1 MAALEHCNIR
11 TADLAETVRFYSEMV
26 GLEAGAFPGRIG
38 QGAWLYDEAGVAVIH
53 VTALDPADADVAME
67 RLRDRLGELA
77 VQVDLRSR
85 GTGVID
91 HIAFRCEDFP
101 AMVKR
106 LQTAGLYHRVRQL
119 PQLGLVQI
127 LVNDPNGITLE
138 LNFSGES

>member
-11 TADLAETVRFYSEMV
+11 TVDLVETVRFYSEVV
-26 GLEAGAFPGRIG
+26 GLEAGPFPGKDG

-53 VTALDPADADVAME
+53 VTALDLTDADGAME

-77 VQVDLRSR
+77 AHVDFETR

-101 AMVKR
+101 SMVKR
-106 LQTAGLYHRVRQL
+106 LQAAGLYHRVRHL

-138 LNFSGES
+138 LNFRGEA

>member
-11 TADLAETVRFYSEMV
+11 TADLVETVRFYSEVV
-26 GLEAGAFPGRIG
+26 GLEAGAFPGKSG

-53 VTALDPADADVAME
+53 VTALDLADTDGTME

-77 VQVDLRSR
+77 AYVDIGSR

-101 AMVKR
+101 SMVKR
-106 LQTAGLYHRVRQL
+106 LQSAGLYHRVRQL

-138 LNFSGES
+138 LNFRRES